1 MKPPISFA
9 DACEPLERLL
19 PGSTRRDL
27 VNECASA
34 RTLGDA
40 LKRLRAS
47 FQANVFVVGDRRVG
61 LERALNA
68 WDRATRDEGFHVLND
83 WDGTSDR
90 VNEDSIPMNVLDYV
104 GRLRG
109 SEASSPE
116 VIGILLDYYFFHVLQ
131 LYALRAWDDDHP
143 DANFDRLARLLSSL
157 QGADGSGQPFVDD
170 AETLLLIATSHFE
183 PHERGY
189 VHLLERVKTLNRES
203 QVRVAMGHASSMGS
217 HLRFGFE
224 ATYARDTV
232 VMRDDNVADYPWLC
246 YALRTVIDEY
256 ARQREDASTTAART
270 DRVVEALV
278 NGLSADTRAFV
289 GEPPASLATSE
300 GDRLAFRERFE
311 RFRADLAGEFEAF
324 RPVERA
330 YSPLS
335 FFFNFSHNIVKGMVV
350 DALLRGEPWPL
361 TFNDMLTGLPR
372 EDSRNVTRE
381 LLANTLMTYARLNP
395 DRIRGQLM
403 PVIVYDPLAGRQAFG
418 TMVRRLSG

>member
-1 MKPPISFA
+1 
-9 DACEPLERLL
+9 
-19 PGSTRRDL
+19 
-27 VNECASA
+27 
-34 RTLGDA
+34 
-40 LKRLRAS
+40 
-47 FQANVFVVGDRRVG
+47 
-61 LERALNA
+61 
-68 WDRATRDEGFHVLND
+68 
-83 WDGTSDR
+83 
-90 VNEDSIPMNVLDYV
+90 
-104 GRLRG
+104 
-109 SEASSPE
+109 
-116 VIGILLDYYFFHVLQ
+116 
-131 LYALRAWDDDHP
+131 
-143 DANFDRLARLLSSL
+143 
-157 QGADGSGQPFVDD
+157 
-170 AETLLLIATSHFE
+170 
-183 PHERGY
+183 
-189 VHLLERVKTLNRES
+189 
-203 QVRVAMGHASSMGS
+203 
-217 HLRFGFE
+217 
-224 ATYARDTV
+224 
-232 VMRDDNVADYPWLC
+232 
-246 YALRTVIDEY
+246 
-256 ARQREDASTTAART
+256 
-270 DRVVEALV
+270 V